1 MLNVVYVN
9 LSESD
14 LVKQANADMDRYEA
28 GGTYSVVRPS
38 DLQAIEKHLQR
49 AEFMG
54 TAGGKE
60 ARLRAQQI
68 LTRDAGIKF
77 EEKPSMIQERQG
89 IVNQRQRGEVLEMKA
104 NRGFRRVGKTL

>member
-1 MLNVVYVN
+1 MLNVVYTN
-9 LSESD
+9 LNESD

-28 GGTYSVVRPS
+28 GGTYSVVTLA
-38 DLQAIEKHLQR
+38 DIQNIEKFVQR
-49 AEFMG
+49 SEFTG

>member
-1 MLNVVYVN
+1 MLNVAYVN

-68 LTRDAGIKF
+68 LTRDAGVKF

-89 IVNQRQRGEVLEMKA
+89 IVNQRRSREVFEMRT
-104 NRGFRRVGKTL
+104 NRGFKRVGKTL

>member
-1 MLNVVYVN
+1 MLNVAYVN

-14 LVKQANADMDRYEA
+14 LVKQAHADMDRYET

-38 DLQAIEKHLQR
+38 DIVTIEKALQR
-49 AEFMG
+49 AEFVG
-54 TAGGKE
+54 IAGGKE

-68 LTRDAGIKF
+68 LSRDTGIKF

-89 IVNQRQRGEVLEMKA
+89 IVNQRKRGEVLEMKA
-104 NRGFRRVGKTL
+104 NRVFRRVGKTL